1 MNNMFIIHDSERKD
15 NANKMKSI
23 TQKAGK
29 PDPRAPLIQVS
40 RLTKTYHDAA
50 VTLDALHAVDLTVY
64 PGEYVGVIGKSGA
77 GKTTLI
83 NMLSGVDQITSG
95 EVVVNGTAVQ
105 ALKEDELALWRGLNV
120 GVIYQSFNLLPM
132 LNLRD
137 NITLA
142 MDFCGQYRPGKS
154 EQKAMDLLDSVELA
168 EHALKPPAFI
178 SGGQKQRV
186 AIARALANDPPLIL
200 ADEPTGRLD
209 TATSETIFQIFETL
223 IRQGKTILMVSHD
236 RALSRRV
243 DRVIELADG
252 QIVSDNGG
260 RHVH

>member
-1 MNNMFIIHDSERKD
+1 
-15 NANKMKSI
+15 MKGSI
-23 TQKAGK
+23 RQPGK
-29 PDPRAPLIQVS
+29 IDPKAPLIQVD
-40 RLTKTYHDAA
+40 RLTKTYHDG
-50 VTLDALHAVDLTVY
+50 VTALDALHAIDLTVY

-95 EVVVNGTAVQ
+95 AVIVNGTTVQ
-105 ALKEDELALWRGLNV
+105 TLKEDDLAIWRGLNV

-154 EQKAMDLLDSVELA
+154 EQKAMALLDSVELA
-168 EHALKPPAFI
+168 EHAHKPPAFI

-223 IRQGKTILMVSHD
+223 IQQGKTILMVSHD

-260 RHVH
+260 RRDH

>member
-1 MNNMFIIHDSERKD
+1 MKGIIR
-15 NANKMKSI
+15 NFSI
-23 TQKAGK
+23 N
-29 PDPRAPLIQVS
+29 DPQTPLIQVS
-40 RLTKTYHDAA
+40 RLTKTYHDGA
-50 VTLDALHAVDLTVY
+50 VPLDALHEIDLTVS
-64 PGEYVGVIGKSGA
+64 PGEYIGVIGKSGA

-83 NMLSGVDQITSG
+83 NMLSGVDQISSG
-95 EVVVNGTAVQ
+95 NVMVNGTMVQ
-105 ALKEDELALWRGLNV
+105 TLKEDQLALWRGLNV

-142 MDFCGQYRPGKS
+142 MDFCGRYRRGKS
-154 EQKAMDLLDSVELA
+154 EQKALDLLESVELK
-168 EHALKPPAFI
+168 EHAYKPPAFI

-209 TATSETIFQIFETL
+209 SATSETIFQIFETL

-252 QIVSDNGG
+252 QIVSDSGG
-260 RHVH
+260 RHDH

>member
-95 EVVVNGTAVQ
+95 EVVVHGTAVQ

>member
-15 NANKMKSI
+15 NANNMKSI